1 MIFEHDIFTFEV
13 EHEHRM
19 LKIQMIDY
27 ITEDG
32 ETVMLKDPIDMTHV
46 VSSDVYNLAKDLIAE
61 EYEEYS

>member
-27 ITEDG
+27 TTEDG

-46 VSSDVYNLAKDLIAE
+46 VNSEVYNLAKDLIAE

>member
-1 MIFEHDIFTFEV
+1 MTFEHDIFTFEV

-27 ITEDG
+27 TTEDG
-32 ETVMLKDPIDMTHV
+32 ETVMLKDPIDMTYV
-46 VSSDVYNLAKDLIAE
+46 VNNEVYNLAKDLIAE

>member
-13 EHEHRM
+13 EHEHSM

-27 ITEDG
+27 TTEDG

-46 VSSDVYNLAKDLIAE
+46 VSSEVYNLAKDLIAE

>member
-27 ITEDG
+27 TTEDG

-46 VSSDVYNLAKDLIAE
+46 VNNEVYNLAKDLIAE

>member
-1 MIFEHDIFTFEV
+1 MTFEYDIFTFEV

-19 LKIQMIDY
+19 LRIQMIDY
-27 ITEDG
+27 TTENG

-46 VSSDVYNLAKDLIAE
+46 VNNEVYNLAKDLIAE

>member
-13 EHEHRM
+13 EQEHRM

-27 ITEDG
+27 TTEDG